1 MSMETRIMLRPMR
14 PLDEAMI
21 NDDNWTG
28 LTDAQARRRRQ
39 NRLNQRARRR
49 RKEQVM
55 VSQRSTTSS
64 DDRIKMIMLSTSIT
78 SSQRPF
84 YFPLST
90 DYLLTL
96 VHFNVFRAL
105 LTNMTIL
112 SLPCLF
118 SCEEPKTTIASLS
131 APLLNTTVLPEK
143 TIPSTLIPTPLQRS
157 IPHEAWIDLFP
168 LPALRDNFIRLR
180 GTFDECDLC
189 DDILGTMYDEEVSRH
204 DERDGMIVWGE
215 PWDVYSWELME
226 GFVRKWAYMLVDC
239 GELIESTN
247 RWREKRG
254 EEPLVVDVNSY

>member
-1 MSMETRIMLRPMR
+1 MV
-14 PLDEAMI
+14 

-49 RKEQVM
+49 RKEQVKL
-55 VSQRSTTSS
+55 SRESTTSS
-64 DDRIKMIMLSTSIT
+64 EIDNRARMIMLSATSRE
-78 SSQRPF
+78 RPF

-112 SLPCLF
+112 SLPCFF
-118 SCEEPKTTIASLS
+118 SCEEPKTTIACLS
-131 APLLNTTVLPEK
+131 TPLLEITTLPDK
-143 TIPSTLIPTPLQRS
+143 TVPPTLIPTPLQRS

-168 LPALRDNFIRLR
+168 LPALRDNLIRLR
-180 GTFDECDLC
+180 GMIDECDLC

-226 GFVRKWAYMLVDC
+226 GFVKKWACMLVGCD
-239 GELIESTN
+239 ELIDSTN
-247 RWREKRG
+247 RWRVKRG
-254 EEPLVVDVNSY
+254 EEPLVVDVSSRI